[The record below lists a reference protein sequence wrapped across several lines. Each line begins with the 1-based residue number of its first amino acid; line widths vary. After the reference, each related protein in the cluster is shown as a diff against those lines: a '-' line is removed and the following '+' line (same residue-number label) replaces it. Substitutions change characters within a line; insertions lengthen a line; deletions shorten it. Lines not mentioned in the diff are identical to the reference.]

1 MVEAIDRLGFDITGT
16 QGDGVAALCVT
27 GLGSDKPVPDVP
39 AAAWGP
45 GALTNAW
52 PVRRFTKR
60 PLLCWVRL

>member
-1 MVEAIDRLGFDITGT
+1 MVEAIDILGFDITGT

-45 GALTNAW
+45 GALTNA
-52 PVRRFTKR
+52 
-60 PLLCWVRL
+60 LGL